1 MGRLTTEKDVKEM
14 GMYELAH
21 NSCYAKDGV
30 ARYRDFETDID
41 CRDLA
46 RKLMVD
52 YGLWKGIPEHGLDAD
67 NELVDDDIFDE
78 SILENLWYGLD
89 TLEGL
94 IALFYRNLWAMADL
108 RTKLKN
114 YEDMEE
120 QGRLIE
126 LPCAVGDTVWVLYT
140 ESKTT
145 EEKKVI
151 GIDYEEKADRL
162 RFSDG
167 TQFTI
172 WDKKWNEYLG
182 KFIFSTKE
190 EAEAKLKEVDNG

>member
-1 MGRLTTEKDVKEM
+1 MGRLTIEKDVKEM
-14 GMYELAH
+14 DMYELAH
-21 NSCYAKDGV
+21 NSCYAKDGK

-52 YGLWKGIPEHGLDAD
+52 YGLWKGIPEHGLDAH

-126 LPCAVGDTVWVLYT
+126 LPCAVGDTVWFIGVQHNHYFIT
-140 ESKTT
+140 EYAF
-145 EEKKVI
+145 EIFMFDDI
-151 GIDYEEKADRL
+151 GNR
-162 RFSDG
+162 
-167 TQFTI
+167 
-172 WDKKWNEYLG
+172 
-182 KFIFSTKE
+182 IFLTKE
-190 EAEAKLKEVDNG
+190 EAEVKLKELEGDKE

>member
-1 MGRLTTEKDVKEM
+1 MVRLTTEKDVKEM

-21 NSCYAKDGV
+21 NSCYAKDGK

-52 YGLWKGIPEHGLDAD
+52 YGLWKSIPEHGLDAH

-108 RTKLKN
+108 RTKLKH
-114 YEDMEE
+114 YEDLEE

-126 LPCAVGDTVWVLYT
+126 LPCALNSKLYFFG
-140 ESKTT
+140 EKT
-145 EEKKVI
+145 
-151 GIDYEEKADRL
+151 
-162 RFSDG
+162 DG
-167 TQFTI
+167 TKVVDSITLSTYDHCINIGQHIGHGF
-172 WDKKWNEYLG
+172 YL
-182 KFIFSTKE
+182 TKE
-190 EAEAKLKEVDNG
+190 EAEAKLKELKNE

>member
-14 GMYELAH
+14 GMYELAL

-120 QGRLIE
+120 QGRLVEVIKCSE
-126 LPCAVGDTVWVLYT
+126 CEHYDNVGCADGCGWCDYWD
-140 ESKTT
+140 
-145 EEKKVI
+145 I
-151 GIDYEEKADRL
+151 G
-162 RFSDG
+162 RFTDG
-167 TQFTI
+167 YC
-172 WDKKWNEYLG
+172 DK
-182 KFIFSTKE
+182 
-190 EAEAKLKEVDNG
+190 AKLKELEGEKE